1 MAERSAKRTTA
12 AVIEAAGS
20 KTAPLEPAADSVR
33 PQSTASTAT
42 ASTATASTATD
53 ALPSIDDRQLLP
65 AALTRFPN
73 GGSGHAALHRT
84 LADALIGLKRQT
96 ARNPFSNPIQLLA
109 LDTLQKLAAGELDHG
124 AVEQLIQR
132 LTGLAFFGRARR
144 QARYLGEC
152 DPAANRAGMR
162 ALVRRLAGLDGQAAK
177 PLPFA
182 RFKAV
187 VERESFGIVFTAHP
201 TFALSADLLDAL
213 AELATDRDGTGDKLT
228 ETARAIVQRRVLG
241 AEHRPDK
248 TLDLALEHKLSVEVI
263 AHARAALRQ
272 VYEIVYEVAAE
283 AYPTQW
289 TELSPRLVTLASWV
303 GYDLDGRSDIKW
315 SDSLFK
321 RLKLQVEQLAY
332 YRDSTRAIRRRG
344 AGAGDVELR
353 HTLELIESRLA
364 LAIKE
369 AADEVEVFQNS
380 DVTREDWHERVR
392 RIARRMHDGKPLRLV
407 DSAPLI
413 ELVERAITLAHD
425 DASRRGLCVLR
436 AEIVNHG
443 LGMAHTHVRLN
454 ATQLHNAIRKS
465 IGMEGPPD
473 DPARRRSYVS
483 AISELIARVDP
494 VQVNFGS
501 ILAERAS
508 AKRLFMLVAQMVKYV
523 DATTPVRFLIA
534 ECETAFTL
542 LSALYYAKLFD
553 VEDRIDISPLFETP
567 KAFERG
573 VTVIE
578 DCLNNPH
585 YAAYIRRRGRLCVQT
600 GFSDAGRSMGQ
611 IAAAVAVERLRLKLA
626 ALLADR
632 GFADV
637 ELVIFDTHGESIGRG
652 GHPSGF
658 ADRLT
663 YIASTASRQAFARR
677 NIVCKEEASFQGGD
691 GFVHFLTPTSAFA
704 SLCRILEFS
713 LLPPAEDADADPF
726 YDDSD
731 YGAEFFITVR
741 QFNERLMA
749 DPDYAA
755 LLDAYGAN
763 MLYPSGSRALR
774 REHDGGGARVDLT
787 DAWQIRAIPHNSI
800 LQQLG
805 LLAIPL
811 AGVGQAAAK
820 DPERFQRMYRD
831 SPRFRR
837 LFAMVEWALE
847 FSDLDVLKAYVDTL
861 DPGLWLLQAAHHAAG
876 GRIDEFRQVAGHLEA
891 PATHERLVR
900 ILRLLQKDH
909 LDLTMALAGARG
921 AVPPVAS
928 AIEGIGPE
936 ARNDL
941 HLLHA
946 LRVALIH
953 RVFMLATHIPDFS
966 TQHGINPE
974 QLMARLFHLDV
985 DPAILLLGRIF
996 PKVEPVDLSGDFGEQ
1011 ATYVS
1016 DANQSYEQEHERIFQ
1031 PIARLYDL
1039 IRRIS
1044 AAVTHTIGA
1053 TG

>member
-1 MAERSAKRTTA
+1 MAERSAKRVARTPAFDAPSPAVSEPVAVRETQAPAPSSA
-12 AVIEAAGS
+12 A
-20 KTAPLEPAADSVR
+20 APELPAMEDR
-33 PQSTASTAT
+33 P
-42 ASTATASTATD
+42 
-53 ALPSIDDRQLLP
+53 LLP
-65 AALTRFPN
+65 AALTRFPD
-73 GGSGHAALHRT
+73 GAGTGHAALHRA
-84 LADALIGLKRQT
+84 LADALIGLKQQT
-96 ARNPFSNPIQLLA
+96 ERNPFSNPIQLLA
-109 LDTLQKLAAGELDHG
+109 LDTLQKLAAGELGHG

-144 QARYLGEC
+144 HARALGER
-152 DPAANRAGMR
+152 DPEANRAGIK
-162 ALVRRLAGLDGQAAK
+162 ALIRRLAGVDEGRTT

-182 RFKAV
+182 RFKAA
-187 VERESFGIVFTAHP
+187 VEREAFGIVFTAHP

-213 AELATDRDGTGDKLT
+213 AELAMDRDGTGAALT
-228 ETARAIVQRRVLG
+228 PAARQAVQRRASSV
-241 AEHRPDK
+241 EHRPDK
-248 TLDLALEHKLSVEVI
+248 ALDLAVEHALSVAVI
-263 AHARAALRQ
+263 RHARAALRQ
-272 VYEIVYEVAAE
+272 VYEIVFDVAAE
-283 AYPTQW
+283 LYPTEW
-289 TELSPRLVTLASWV
+289 TALSPRLVTLASWV

-321 RLKLQVEQLAY
+321 RLKLQAEQLAY
-332 YRDSTRAIRRRG
+332 YRDATRAIRLRG
-344 AGAGDVELR
+344 AGAADVELR
-353 HTLELIESRLA
+353 HTLELIESRLS

-369 AADEVEVFQNS
+369 AADEIEVFQDS
-380 DVTREDWHERVR
+380 GGAQEDWHERVR

-407 DSAPLI
+407 ESAPLV
-413 ELVERAITLAHD
+413 ELVERAMTLAHD
-425 DASRRGLCVLR
+425 DATRRALAVLR

-483 AISELIARVDP
+483 AVSELIARVEP
-494 VQVNFGS
+494 VRINFGS

-542 LSALYYAKLFD
+542 LAALYYAKLFD
-553 VEDRIDISPLFETP
+553 VEDRLDISPLFETA

-573 VTVIE
+573 ITVIE

-585 YAAYIRRRGRLCVQT
+585 YVAYVRRRGRLCVQT
-600 GFSDAGRSMGQ
+600 GFSDAGRGMGQ
-611 IAAAVAVERLRLKLA
+611 IAAAVAVERLRLRLA
-626 ALLADR
+626 ALLAER
-632 GFADV
+632 GLTDIEV
-637 ELVIFDTHGESIGRG
+637 VIFDTHGESIGRG
-652 GHPSGF
+652 GHPSSF
-658 ADRLT
+658 ADRLA
-663 YIASTASRQAFARR
+663 YVASPASRQAFARAG
-677 NIVCKEEASFQGGD
+677 IACKEEASFQGGD
-691 GFVHFLTPTSAFA
+691 GFVNFLTPPIAFT
-704 SLCRILEFS
+704 SLCRILEFA
-713 LLPPAEDADADPF
+713 LQPPAEEADADPF

-731 YGAEFFITVR
+731 YATEFFIAIR
-741 QFNERLMA
+741 QFNERLMT

-774 REHDGGGARVDLT
+774 REHDIGGARVDLT
-787 DAWQIRAIPHNSI
+787 DSWQIRAIPHNAI

-811 AGVGQAAAK
+811 AGVGHATAK
-820 DPERFQRMYRD
+820 DPERFQKLYRC

-847 FSDLDVLKAYVDTL
+847 FSDFDVLKAYVDTL

-891 PATHERLVR
+891 TATHERLVR
-900 ILRLLQKDH
+900 ILRVLQKDH

-921 AVPPVAS
+921 AVPPVAP
-928 AIEGIGPE
+928 AIDGIGPE
-936 ARNDL
+936 ARNNL

-953 RVFMLATHIPDFS
+953 RVFMLTTHIPDFS
-966 TQHGINPE
+966 TQHGISPE

-985 DPAILLLGRIF
+985 EPAVQLLGRIF
-996 PKVEPVDLSGDFGEQ
+996 PKVEPLDFGGDFGEP

-1016 DANQSYEQEHERIFQ
+1016 DANQSYEQEHDRIFQ

-1039 IRRIS
+1039 IRRVS
-1044 AAVTHTIGA
+1044 AGVTHTIGA
-1053 TG
+1053 VG